1 MNEKPIDI
9 NQRIPLEILHA
20 VLESYLTGSY
30 SEDYIL
36 EQLRLHIKG
45 DNRLEKSLRIVKKVV
60 YNNPLSGFL
69 KENKDQILQ
78 AIKKRDDRN
87 LILVAL
93 LNTAFTFSFNVALI
107 LGRLFKVQD
116 EVSREALTRQLS
128 RIYGGNRSLPNA
140 VDSIIPMF
148 LEAGLFT
155 RPSTGLYKWTGGL
168 QVTSPVTNQIFVESF
183 RINNSLD
190 KVPEYQ
196 LTDPYFLFLM

>member
-60 YNNPLSGFL
+60 YNNPLSGLL

-78 AIKKRDDRN
+78 AIKKKDDRN

-93 LNTAFTFSFNVALI
+93 LNTAFTFSFNVASI

-148 LEAGLFT
+148 LEAGLFV
-155 RPSTGLYKWTGGL
+155 RPSAGLYKWTGGL
-168 QVTSPVTNQIFVESF
+168 QVSSPFTNQIFVESF

-190 KVPEYQ
+190 KVSEYQ
-196 LTDPYFLFLM
+196 LNDPYFLFLV

>member
-20 VLESYLTGSY
+20 VLENYLTGTC
-30 SEDYIL
+30 SEDYII
-36 EQLRLHIKG
+36 EQLKLHFQG
-45 DNRLEKSLRIVKKVV
+45 DNRLKKSLRIVKKVV
-60 YNNPLSGFL
+60 YTNPLSGFL
-69 KENKDQILQ
+69 MENKNQLLQ
-78 AIKKRDDRN
+78 AIKKKDDRN
-87 LILVAL
+87 LILIAL
-93 LNTAFTFSFNVALI
+93 LNTAFMFSFDVASI

-128 RIYGGNRSLPNA
+128 RIYGGNRSLANA

-148 LEAGLFT
+148 LESGMFA

-168 QVTSPVTNQIFVESF
+168 QVSSPVTNQIFVESY

-190 KVPEYQ
+190 KVIEFQ
-196 LTDPYFLFLM
+196 LTDPYFLFLK